1 LLGVGQWQH
10 GFFGVDGRKSK
21 GFMVVLMTENVEVLM
36 DKKKK
41 AFCDGFEGWKKWI
54 TIQSQ

>member
-41 AFCDGFEGWKKWI
+41 RRFVMVSRDEK
-54 TIQSQ
+54 SE

>member
-21 GFMVVLMTENVEVLM
+21 GFMVVLMTENVEFLM

-41 AFCDGFEGWKKWI
+41 AFCDGFEG
-54 TIQSQ
+54 